1 MNQLARVQLDVIGTF
16 SCEVSAGS
24 NTASAKFCVIN
35 GEGDPLL
42 GNDTATSLGVLKIGI
57 GVAAVSANPTTIGGL
72 LQQKYPNVFSG
83 VGKLKDRAVQLHID
97 PSVTLVAQPMLRTP
111 FSMRS
116 KLEEKIKEL
125 IELDIIEPSQEPT
138 LCLGVTSVF
147 ALTCE
152 GLTRQYGGP
161 DTLSLLLRDY
171 SEHTW
176 QQGIFQ
182 T

>member
-1 MNQLARVQLDVIGTF
+1 MNQLARVPLDVIGTF

-57 GVAAVSANPTTIGGL
+57 GVAAVSANPTTIGEL

-111 FSMRS
+111 FSVRR
-116 KLEEKIKEL
+116 K
-125 IELDIIEPSQEPT
+125 D
-138 LCLGVTSVF
+138 
-147 ALTCE
+147 
-152 GLTRQYGGP
+152 
-161 DTLSLLLRDY
+161 
-171 SEHTW
+171 
-176 QQGIFQ
+176 
-182 T
+182 